1 VNTRS
6 QYLSAVVVL
15 TSVFCAWGQASA
27 QSATEQTPVL
37 GPAESFGAKRQIAIS
52 SDAALNV
59 QRATTSGVSGGTTT
73 LQVAPAVDYFVLN
86 NFSVGGFVA
95 VNYVTS
101 GDNDS
106 TRFSIGPR
114 VGYNVTLS
122 DLISIWPKVG
132 FSYASTSGTVGRAV
146 GDTIVST
153 PFSSSNLAL
162 NVFVPIMF
170 HPVKHFFVGFG
181 PFLDADLTGDARTT
195 VWGGKLTLGGW
206 I

>member
-6 QYLSAVVVL
+6 QYLSAVAVL
-15 TSVFCAWGQASA
+15 TSAFFALETANA
-27 QSATEQTPVL
+27 QSVTEKTPVF
-37 GPAESFGAKRQIAIS
+37 GPAESFGASRQIAIS
-52 SDAALNV
+52 SDAALSA
-59 QRATTSGVSGGTTT
+59 QRATASGVSGGTTT
-73 LQVAPAVDYFVLN
+73 LQIAPAIDYFVLN

-101 GDNDS
+101 GDNNS

-114 VGYNVTLS
+114 VGYNVALS
-122 DLISIWPKVG
+122 DLVSIWPKVG
-132 FSYASTSGTVGRAV
+132 FSYASTSGTVGRPV

-153 PFSSSNLAL
+153 SFSNSNLAL

-170 HPVKHFFVGFG
+170 HPVQHFFVGFG
-181 PFLDADLTGDARTT
+181 PFLDTDLSGDTRTT

>member
-1 VNTRS
+1 MKTPRQS
-6 QYLSAVVVL
+6 LPAAVLITTVL
-15 TSVFCAWGQASA
+15 CTWETAYA
-27 QSATEQTPVL
+27 QSATEHTPVF
-37 GPAESFGAKRQIAIS
+37 GPAESFGAKRQVAIS
-52 SDAALNV
+52 SDAALSI
-59 QRATTSGVSGGTTT
+59 QRASTSGISGGTTT
-73 LQVAPAVDYFVLN
+73 LQIAPAIDYFVLN
-86 NFSVGGFVA
+86 NFSIGGFVA

-114 VGYNVTLS
+114 VGYNFALS
-122 DLISIWPKVG
+122 DLVSIWPKVG

-146 GDTIVST
+146 GDTIMST
-153 PFSSSNLAL
+153 SFSNSNLAL

-181 PFLDADLTGDARTT
+181 PFLDTDLSGDARTT

>member
-1 VNTRS
+1 VKARS
-6 QYLSAVVVL
+6 QYLSAIVVL
-15 TSVFCAWGQASA
+15 TSVFCTWESAYA
-27 QSATEQTPVL
+27 QSATEKTAVF

-73 LQVAPAVDYFVLN
+73 LQIAPAVDYFMLN

-95 VNYVTS
+95 INYVTS
-101 GDNDS
+101 GDNHS

-114 VGYNVTLS
+114 VGYNFALS

-132 FSYASTSGTVGRAV
+132 FSYASTSGTVGRPV

-153 PFSSSNLAL
+153 SFSSSNLAL
-162 NVFVPIMF
+162 NAFVPIMF

-181 PFLDADLTGDARTT
+181 PFLDADLSGDPRTT